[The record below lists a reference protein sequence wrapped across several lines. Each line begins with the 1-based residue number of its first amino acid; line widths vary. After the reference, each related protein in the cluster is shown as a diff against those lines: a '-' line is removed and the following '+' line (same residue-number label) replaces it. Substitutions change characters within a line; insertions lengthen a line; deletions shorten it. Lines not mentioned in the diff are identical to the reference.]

1 MDNTLLIFRPKVLFS
16 KALADL
22 KDWFH
27 QFHQYYSNVFYAKSL
42 KDYVL
47 QALYTEYY
55 VNNLF
60 MVQKIFSVWNPC
72 CNNIT
77 VMYFTFYAK
86 IILFEKLCLTHTT
99 VIFSF
104 LSMKNHFCADSFLS
118 PILQERISY
127 FMKIPLPPNLLF
139 YQHYS
144 NSFFI
149 L

>member
-16 KALADL
+16 KTLADQYYDRKLFVYKKFVSVL

-60 MVQKIFSVWNPC
+60 MVQNIFSV
-72 CNNIT
+72 
-77 VMYFTFYAK
+77 
-86 IILFEKLCLTHTT
+86 
-99 VIFSF
+99 
-104 LSMKNHFCADSFLS
+104 
-118 PILQERISY
+118 
-127 FMKIPLPPNLLF
+127 
-139 YQHYS
+139 
-144 NSFFI
+144 
-149 L
+149 